1 MAQSVVVHD
10 ALPPISVGVPGP
22 EHLCKRT
29 VRRFAVTWFADYDPK
44 HTAFGTAS
52 RTRCAGRDTGAP
64 AVQPSP
70 RLNDGGEAGRA
81 KPSHYGR
88 Q

>member
-10 ALPPISVGVPGP
+10 ALPPISVCVPGP
-22 EHLCKRT
+22 EHLCKCT
-29 VRRFAVTWFADYDPK
+29 VLRFAVTWFADYDPK

-70 RLNDGGEAGRA
+70 RPNDGGEAGRA
-81 KPSHYGR
+81 KSSHYGR
-88 Q
+88 